1 MSVAYNQLNALYGI
15 SMGTSNKYDAHKK
28 SELRSTCNRIVKS
41 NKESPLYKIKAGANV
56 QRYAINIKEQAH
68 VIKNVVASLSENG
81 EGIESAFT
89 KRIAMSDDPDVVT
102 AEYIGNDSDVL
113 TPGSSSFTLEVRQL
127 ATPQINTGHF
137 LRRAGHDFAPGSY
150 GFDLNTNIASYEFQF
165 NVNDDDT
172 NEEVLHKLRKLIN
185 NANIGLQAELL
196 PDAQGTGKALQ
207 IVSRQTGLGENESSL
222 FEIIPHRDQGSLAA
236 MKHLGID
243 RVSSPAENSSFL
255 LNGTSHSSSA
265 NTFTVNNLFSVTLN
279 GVSQQGTAAKI
290 GFKPS
295 TDAVADN
302 IETLVSAYNGIVNT
316 ANRYADTQ
324 ESNGMLLRDVS
335 AVSNVFAN
343 DFSQIGL
350 TVGDDNSLSIDR
362 EVLTDAISTGDITHT
377 FDVLNKFRD
386 ALGRKADQASIDPMH
401 YVSKIIVAYKHP
413 NPNKN
418 FAAPYISSMYSGM
431 MVDRFC

>member
-1 MSVAYNQLNALYGI
+1 M
-15 SMGTSNKYDAHKK
+15 
-28 SELRSTCNRIVKS
+28 
-41 NKESPLYKIKAGANV
+41 
-56 QRYAINIKEQAH
+56 
-68 VIKNVVASLSENG
+68 
-81 EGIESAFT
+81 
-89 KRIAMSDDPDVVT
+89 
-102 AEYIGNDSDVL
+102 
-113 TPGSSSFTLEVRQL
+113 
-127 ATPQINTGHF
+127 
-137 LRRAGHDFAPGSY
+137 
-150 GFDLNTNIASYEFQF
+150 
-165 NVNDDDT
+165 
-172 NEEVLHKLRKLIN
+172 
-185 NANIGLQAELL
+185 
-196 PDAQGTGKALQ
+196 
-207 IVSRQTGLGENESSL
+207 
-222 FEIIPHRDQGSLAA
+222 
-236 MKHLGID
+236 
-243 RVSSPAENSSFL
+243 
-255 LNGTSHSSSA
+255 
-265 NTFTVNNLFSVTLN
+265 TLN

-302 IETLVSAYNGIVNT
+302 IETLVAAYNGIVNT

-362 EVLTDAISTGDITHT
+362 EALTDSISHGDISHT
-377 FDVLNKFRD
+377 FEVLNKFRD
-386 ALGRKADQASIDPMH
+386 ALGRKADQASINPMN